1 MERLSESISLFKVLD
16 THANLDSKRSLGE
29 CLSVHAWPRLGINL
43 QILPNFQMEKCCSV
57 EIWAGVSMVASEREH
72 FASWFLL
79 LTVTLTIA
87 DSVPPT
93 PVLPSVSPPWQHQHL
108 GPDHSLLLGLSVHRR
123 MFHSIPSLTH
133 EMPIDP
139 LRSGDKH
146 RCLQNAFGLG
156 EKWRSHP
163 SGRTPGLLCVQAPCS
178 PPELGT
184 TCLASLRAQ
193 HTVT

>member
-108 GPDHSLLLGLSVHRR
+108 GPDNSLLLGLSVHRR
-123 MFHSIPSLTH
+123 MFNSIPSLTH

-139 LRSGDKH
+139 PAQWGQAQMSPECIWVGGEMTESS
-146 RCLQNAFGLG
+146 FG
-156 EKWRSHP
+156 ENPRP
-163 SGRTPGLLCVQAPCS
+163 ALCA
-178 PPELGT
+178 G
-184 TCLASLRAQ
+184 SL
-193 HTVT
+193 

>member
-29 CLSVHAWPRLGINL
+29 CLSVHAWPRLGISL

-57 EIWAGVSMVASEREH
+57 EIWAGISMVASEREH

-108 GPDHSLLLGLSVHRR
+108 GPDNSLLLGLSVHRR
-123 MFHSIPSLTH
+123 MFNSIPSLTQ

-139 LRSGDKH
+139 PSPVVTSTDVSRMYLGWGRNDGIILGGEPQACSVSSLPVAH
-146 RCLQNAFGLG
+146 RDWGPPA
-156 EKWRSHP
+156 W
-163 SGRTPGLLCVQAPCS
+163 QASWLSRP
-178 PPELGT
+178 
-184 TCLASLRAQ
+184 
-193 HTVT
+193 